1 MTPEEY
7 KKVKIQGEIVG
18 DVLDERDRQDAK
30 WGTEFPD
37 RDWDRWVT
45 ILTEEVGE
53 FAEAV
58 LEMPYVENGE
68 ERVREELIQV
78 AAVAMSALE
87 FGAPQGSQKGAGG
100 K

>member
-1 MTPEEY
+1 MADYERLKT
-7 KKVKIQGEIVG
+7 QGDIAAF
-18 DVLDERDRQDAK
+18 VLDERDRQDAK
-30 WGTEFPD
+30 WGTEFPN

-58 LEMPYVENGE
+58 LELPYDGSE
-68 ERVREELIQV
+68 EDIRKELIQI
-78 AAVAMSALE
+78 AAVAFAALE
-87 FGAPQGSQKGAGG
+87 FGAPQGSQAGAGG